1 MPADR
6 RVRWSSAEPP
16 ALPGKV
22 QVRLDGADRFRRPE
36 TANVHGGEQT
46 HEATTTGTPVPAYA
60 GDRRQGISRL
70 LRVGDNPRIDLI
82 GHLRLLPADSR
93 DAEHTEAAEKPGV
106 RDLHTEFK
114 DDLNRVLLVANRFQT
129 GFDQPLLCSMYVNK
143 KLSGVMGVQSLSR
156 LNRIHVTKHST
167 INTSQMIQAAD
178 FVNTAENIAEA
189 RKPHP
194 RSISGVLTGEPAE
207 CSDEKRGPR

>member
-1 MPADR
+1 M
-6 RVRWSSAEPP
+6 
-16 ALPGKV
+16 
-22 QVRLDGADRFRRPE
+22 
-36 TANVHGGEQT
+36 HGGEQT
-46 HEATTTGTPVPAYA
+46 HEATTTGTPVPVYA
-60 GDRRQGISRL
+60 GDRSQGISRL
-70 LRVGDNPRIDLI
+70 LRVG
-82 GHLRLLPADSR
+82 
-93 DAEHTEAAEKPGV
+93 
-106 RDLHTEFK
+106 EFK
-114 DDLNRVLLVANRFQT
+114 DDLNRVLLVANKFQT
-129 GFDQPLLCSMYVNK
+129 GFDQPLLCSMHVNK